1 MGIPEHP
8 TTRRSDG
15 FAGLRIVPETPDVV
29 CEPFTV
35 QITVEDGI
43 VSLAWDP
50 QIPDVNRQL
59 RDLGEVVRA
68 AWMAI
73 ETDEDVEYQVQR
85 TYERSRAWR
94 EAQEENARIYVETHP
109 YLCEC
114 GRRTKNAGGLTSHRR
129 SCRVR

>member
-15 FAGLRIVPETPDVV
+15 FAGLRLVPETTEVV
-29 CEPFTV
+29 ESFTV
-35 QITVEDGI
+35 QITVVDGV

-50 QIPDVNRQL
+50 HPPDVNRNL
-59 RDLGEVVRA
+59 RDVSEVVRA
-68 AWMAI
+68 AWMAM
-73 ETDEDVEYQVQR
+73 ETDQDVDYQIQR

-94 EAQEENARIYVETHP
+94 EATEENARVYVETHP

-114 GRRTKNAGGLTSHRR
+114 GKRTKNAGGLTSHRR
-129 SCRVR
+129 SCRAQ

>member
-15 FAGLRIVPETPDVV
+15 FAGLRVVDDPVPDV
-29 CEPFTV
+29 ESFTV
-35 QITVEDGI
+35 QITVENGV

-50 QIPDVNRQL
+50 HLPDVNRNL
-59 RDLGEVVRA
+59 RDVSEVVRA
-68 AWMAI
+68 AWMAM
-73 ETDEDVEYQVQR
+73 ETDQDVDYQIQR
-85 TYERSRAWR
+85 TYERTRAWR
-94 EAQEENARIYVETHP
+94 EAQEENARIYIETHP

-114 GRRTKNAGGLTSHRR
+114 GKRTKNAGGLTSHRR

>member
-15 FAGLRIVPETPDVV
+15 FAGLRIVDDPVPDV
-29 CEPFTV
+29 ESFTV
-35 QITVEDGI
+35 QITVDDGI

-59 RDLGEVVRA
+59 RDLGEVIRA

-73 ETDEDVEYQVQR
+73 ETEEDIDYQIQR

-94 EAQEENARIYVETHP
+94 EAQEENARAYVETHP

-129 SCRVR
+129 SCRAQ